1 MVNQLVGQI
10 AKLRFILG
18 NFHTQMGHKAR
29 SFQMENGGNMRVIT
43 YKQIEWATKRSG
55 IFMPPLKID

>member
-1 MVNQLVGQI
+1 
-10 AKLRFILG
+10 
-18 NFHTQMGHKAR
+18 MGYKAR
-29 SFQMENGGNMRVIT
+29 SFRMENGGNMRVIT